1 MPETKKNK
9 KAFYLAKFNILIF
22 ILFLFILIPGYL
34 FLIGPAD
41 GDYQKNK
48 NSFNI
53 LDGQR
58 EQNLNLLASY
68 QKTFSNYQD
77 ISAFDKD
84 KINAIL
90 PDQVEEAS
98 LYVNLESLVQ
108 SIGIALDSISIE
120 AVELEKIKKPV
131 SAQSDDSSPE
141 ASGAVADPRENINYV
156 NIKLELSEVSYPKLK
171 ELFSTI
177 ENNLRLLDITSYSF
191 DPTGASLT
199 LALKAYYN
207 Q

>member
-22 ILFLFILIPGYL
+22 ILFLFILAPGYL
-34 FLIGPAD
+34 FLIKPAY

-48 NSFNI
+48 IFFDS
-53 LDGQR
+53 LDSQM
-58 EQNLNLLASY
+58 EQNLNLLANY
-68 QKTFSNYQD
+68 RKTFSNYQE
-77 ISAFDKD
+77 ISALDKD
-84 KINAIL
+84 KINDIL
-90 PDQVEEAS
+90 PEQIEEAS

-108 SIGIALDSISIE
+108 SLGMALDNISIE
-120 AVELEKIKKPV
+120 AVELEKTKKPV
-131 SAQSDDSSPE
+131 SAKIDDSSPE
-141 ASGAVADPRENINYV
+141 ASESAPDPKENIKYAK
-156 NIKLELSEVSYPKLK
+156 IELELSKVSYPKLK

-191 DPTGASLT
+191 DPADARLT
-199 LALKAYYN
+199 LSLKAYYN